1 MKKFLFF
8 AFLLLI
14 IFIGIYIAFLPIL
27 SKTAQIEANKAA
39 QKIYTKAVNDATVK
53 SEIDLTSLLKEQ
65 SGDINGF
72 SADMNKV
79 NLWKEY
85 FIEEIEKNIKN
96 KKYTAKIPIGTLLG
110 TAFTYAKGPDINIK
124 ILLGGYINA
133 DVKTKIESA
142 GINQSKYSI
151 YVVVSSKMFAYLP
164 FEKSEFENETEIYL
178 AEFITVGE
186 VPSVYRY

>member
-1 MKKFLFF
+1 MRKLFFF
-8 AFLLLI
+8 AFLLCGVSV
-14 IFIGIYIAFLPIL
+14 GIYIAFLPVL

-39 QKIYTKAVNDATVK
+39 QKIYTKGVNEATLK
-53 SEIDLTSLLKEQ
+53 SGIDLNNVLKEQ
-65 SGDINGF
+65 SADITTF

-85 FIEEIEKNIKN
+85 FIEEIESEIKN

-110 TAFTYAKGPDINIK
+110 NAFTYAKGPDITVE

-133 DVKTKIESA
+133 DIKTKIERA
-142 GINQSKYSI
+142 GKNQSKYSI
-151 YVVVSSKMFAYLP
+151 YVSISSKMYAYLP
-164 FEKSEFENETEIYL
+164 FDKSEFENETEIYL
-178 AEFITVGE
+178 AEYVVVGE